1 MCDHGPVRVV
11 ALNVNGIRAAARKG
25 LGPLLTELDGDVV
38 ALQEVRALAHQ
49 RPAPP
54 EGYAAAWHEA
64 DRPGYSGV
72 GTLARHGF
80 AAVRPGIGDAE
91 IDGEGRVL
99 RTDLPNGVALVNVYA
114 PSGSAGEHRQAAKMR
129 FLERFLPY
137 LAALAAEGREALVVG
152 DVNIAHAEI
161 DLKNWRS
168 NRRTPGFLPE
178 ERAWLSEVL
187 ALGYVDVVRRL
198 AGPDTAVYSW
208 WSQRAGARER
218 DVGWRIDLQLATP
231 GLAATARRFLVPR
244 LPVVSDHAPVVVD
257 YDLD

>member
-99 RTDLPNGVALVNVYA
+99 RTDLPKGVALVNVYA
-114 PSGSAGEHRQAAKMR
+114 PSGSAGDHRQAAKMR
-129 FLERFLPY
+129 FLARFLPY
-137 LAALAAEGREALVVG
+137 LEALAAEGREALVVG